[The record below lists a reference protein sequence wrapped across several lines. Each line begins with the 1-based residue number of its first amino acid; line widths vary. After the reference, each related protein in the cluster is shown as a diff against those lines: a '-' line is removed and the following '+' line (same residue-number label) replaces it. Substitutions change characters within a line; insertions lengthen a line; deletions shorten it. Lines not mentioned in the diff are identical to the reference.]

1 MGCLKTEKSIG
12 FLDPPH
18 RDMDNRSGKM
28 MKRFKVGIIGVGT
41 MGQAHINAFI
51 ANKKAEVIAI
61 ADVNPDTLKFVSG
74 KFKIEKAF
82 TDYQDLLS
90 IDELEGVAVC
100 TPPFAHAKITCD
112 AASSGKHVLCEKPMA
127 MNSKEARRMVEAC
140 DEAGVK
146 LGICSAR
153 SRFNPSVSLAKKYI
167 EKGKIGRVY
176 YYRATTLRRRGRP
189 GIDILKES
197 KWFLDSSKAGGGA
210 LIDIGCYDIDVSLYL
225 LGNVQ
230 PLSVSA
236 MSFAGI
242 EPPVNPGTVYD
253 VEEHS
258 SIFVRFKE
266 EVTATFET
274 AWASN
279 MTPYT
284 ETLIFGSAG
293 GLKLNPFIYYT
304 EERGLAVSKIYDIP
318 QRSRGI
324 MNQLIDDFVTACR
337 KDRDPK
343 TPGKDGLKTME
354 IIEAAYRSAKLKRE
368 VNIREL
374 Q

>member
-1 MGCLKTEKSIG
+1 
-12 FLDPPH
+12 
-18 RDMDNRSGKM
+18 
-28 MKRFKVGIIGVGT
+28 MKKFKVGIIGVGT
-41 MGQAHINAFI
+41 IGHAHIKAFT
-51 ANKKAEVIAI
+51 ANRKAEVAAI
-61 ADVNPDTLKFVSG
+61 ADINPKALKSVSDE
-74 KFKIEKAF
+74 FKIENAF
-82 TDYQDLLS
+82 TDYQDLLAL
-90 IDELEGVAVC
+90 DDLDGVVIC

-127 MNSKEARRMVEAC
+127 LNFKEAKSMVEAC
-140 DEAGVK
+140 KKAGVK

-153 SRFNPSVSLAKKYI
+153 SRLDPSVRLAKKYI
-167 EKGKIGRVY
+167 DRGKIGQIY

-230 PLSVSA
+230 PVSVSA
-236 MSFAGI
+236 MEFTGI
-242 EPPVNPGTVYD
+242 EPDLKLNTVYD

-266 EVTATFET
+266 GVAAIFET

-279 MTPYT
+279 IGPYT

-293 GLKLNPFIYYT
+293 GLKLNPFTYYT
-304 EERGLAVSKIYDIP
+304 EERGMAVSKSFDIP
-318 QRSRGI
+318 HRPQEI
-324 MNQLIDDFVTACR
+324 WNQLIDDFVTACQ
-337 KDRDPK
+337 KDRNPK
-343 TPGKDGLKTME
+343 TPGEDGLKTME
-354 IIEAAYRSAKLKRE
+354 IIDMAYRSAKLKRE
-368 VNIREL
+368 ITTQEL

>member
-1 MGCLKTEKSIG
+1 
-12 FLDPPH
+12 
-18 RDMDNRSGKM
+18 
-28 MKRFKVGIIGVGT
+28 MKKFKVGIIGVGT
-41 MGQAHINAFI
+41 IGHAHIKAFT
-51 ANKKAEVIAI
+51 ANRKAEVAAI
-61 ADVNPDTLKFVSG
+61 ADINPKALKSVSDE
-74 KFKIEKAF
+74 FKIENAF
-82 TDYQDLLS
+82 TDYQDLLAL
-90 IDELEGVAVC
+90 DDLDGVVIC

-127 MNSKEARRMVEAC
+127 LNFKEAKSMVEAC
-140 DEAGVK
+140 KKAGVK

-153 SRFNPSVSLAKKYI
+153 SRLDPSVRLAKKYI
-167 EKGKIGRVY
+167 DRGKIGRIY

-230 PLSVSA
+230 PVSVSA
-236 MSFAGI
+236 MEFTGI
-242 EPPVNPGTVYD
+242 EPDLKLNTVYD

-266 EVTATFET
+266 GVAAIFET

-279 MTPYT
+279 IGPYT

-293 GLKLNPFIYYT
+293 GLKLNPFTYYT
-304 EERGLAVSKIYDIP
+304 EERGMAVSKSFDIP
-318 QRSRGI
+318 HRPQEI
-324 MNQLIDDFVTACR
+324 WNQLIDDFVTACQ
-337 KDRDPK
+337 KDRNPK
-343 TPGKDGLKTME
+343 TPGEDGLKTME
-354 IIEAAYRSAKLKRE
+354 IIDMAYRSAKLKRE
-368 VNIREL
+368 ITTQEL

>member
-1 MGCLKTEKSIG
+1 LKK
-12 FLDPPH
+12 
-18 RDMDNRSGKM
+18 
-28 MKRFKVGIIGVGT
+28 FKVGIIGAGT
-41 MGQAHINAFI
+41 IGCAHISAFT
-51 ANKKAEVIAI
+51 ANKKSEVEAI
-61 ADVNPDTLKFVSG
+61 ADINPDTLKSVSE
-74 KFKIEKAF
+74 KFNIEKAF
-82 TDYQDLLS
+82 TDYHDLLA
-90 IDELEGVAVC
+90 IDELDGIAVC

-112 AASSGKHVLCEKPMA
+112 AAASGKHVLCEKPMA
-127 MNSKEARRMVEAC
+127 MNSEEARRMVEAC

-153 SRFNPSVSLAKKYI
+153 SRFISAVKLAKKYI
-167 EKGKIGRVY
+167 DKGKIGDVY

-189 GIDILKES
+189 GIDILKGS

-210 LIDIGCYDIDVSLYL
+210 LIDIGCYDIDASLYL

-230 PLSVSA
+230 PVSVSA
-236 MSFAGI
+236 MRFTGI
-242 EPPVNPGTVYD
+242 KPTVNPGTVYD

-266 EVTATFET
+266 GITATFET

-279 MTPYT
+279 IGPHT

-293 GLKLNPFIYYT
+293 GLKLTPFTYYT
-304 EERGLAVSKIYDIP
+304 EERGLAVSKIFDIP
-318 QRSRGI
+318 QRPRETWS
-324 MNQLIDDFVTACR
+324 QLIDDFITACR

-343 TPGKDGLKTME
+343 TPGRDGLKIME
-354 IIEAAYRSAKLKRE
+354 IIDMAYRSAKLKRE
-368 VNIREL
+368 VNIQEL

>member
-1 MGCLKTEKSIG
+1 
-12 FLDPPH
+12 
-18 RDMDNRSGKM
+18 M
-28 MKRFKVGIIGVGT
+28 MKKFKVGIIGVGT
-41 MGQAHINAFI
+41 IGCAHIRAFT
-51 ANKKAEVIAI
+51 ANKKAEVAAI
-61 ADVNPDTLKFVSG
+61 ADINPDTLKAVSE
-74 KFKIEKAF
+74 KFKIKKAF
-82 TDYQDLLS
+82 TDYHDLLA
-90 IDELEGVAVC
+90 IDDLDGVAVC
-100 TPPFAHAKITCD
+100 TPPFLHAKITCD

-127 MNSKEARRMVEAC
+127 MNSEEARRMVETC

-153 SRFNPSVSLAKKYI
+153 FRFTNSVELAKKYVD
-167 EKGKIGRVY
+167 KGRIGRVY

-225 LGNVQ
+225 LGNVH
-230 PLSVSA
+230 PVSVSA
-236 MSFAGI
+236 MKFRGI
-242 EPPVNPGTVYD
+242 EPTVKLDTVYD

-266 EVTATFET
+266 GITATFET

-279 MTPYT
+279 IGPHT

-293 GLKLNPFIYYT
+293 GLKLNPFTYYT
-304 EERGLAVSKIYDIP
+304 EEGGLGVSKIFDIP
-318 QRSRGI
+318 QRLQEMSS
-324 MNQLIDDFVTACR
+324 QLIDDFITACR

-354 IIEAAYRSAKLKRE
+354 IIEMAYRSAELKRE
-368 VNIREL
+368 VNIQEL
-374 Q
+374 K

>member
-1 MGCLKTEKSIG
+1 
-12 FLDPPH
+12 
-18 RDMDNRSGKM
+18 
-28 MKRFKVGIIGVGT
+28 MKKFKVGIIGVGT
-41 MGQAHINAFI
+41 IGHAHIKAFT
-51 ANKKAEVIAI
+51 ANRKAEVAAI
-61 ADVNPDTLKFVSG
+61 ADINPKALKSVSDE
-74 KFKIEKAF
+74 FKIENAF
-82 TDYQDLLS
+82 TDYQDLLAL
-90 IDELEGVAVC
+90 DDLDGVVIC

-127 MNSKEARRMVEAC
+127 LNFKEAKSMVEAC
-140 DEAGVK
+140 NKAGVK

-153 SRFNPSVSLAKKYI
+153 SRLDPSVRLAKKYI
-167 EKGKIGRVY
+167 DRGKIGRIY

-230 PLSVSA
+230 PVSVSA
-236 MSFAGI
+236 MEFTGI
-242 EPPVNPGTVYD
+242 EPDLKLNTVYD

-266 EVTATFET
+266 GVAAIFET

-279 MTPYT
+279 IGPYT

-293 GLKLNPFIYYT
+293 GLKLNPFTYYT
-304 EERGLAVSKIYDIP
+304 EERGMAVSKSFDIP
-318 QRSRGI
+318 HRPQEI
-324 MNQLIDDFVTACR
+324 WNQLIDDFVTACQ
-337 KDRDPK
+337 KDRNPK
-343 TPGKDGLKTME
+343 TPGEDGLKTME
-354 IIEAAYRSAKLKRE
+354 IIDMAYRSAKLKRE
-368 VNIREL
+368 ITTQEL

>member
-1 MGCLKTEKSIG
+1 
-12 FLDPPH
+12 
-18 RDMDNRSGKM
+18 M
-28 MKRFKVGIIGVGT
+28 MKKFKVGIIGVGT
-41 MGQAHINAFI
+41 IGHAHIKAFT
-51 ANKKAEVIAI
+51 ANRKAEVAAI
-61 ADVNPDTLKFVSG
+61 ADINPKALKSVSDE
-74 KFKIEKAF
+74 FKIENAF
-82 TDYQDLLS
+82 TDYQDLLAL
-90 IDELEGVAVC
+90 DDLDGVVIC

-127 MNSKEARRMVEAC
+127 LNFKEAKSMVEAC
-140 DEAGVK
+140 KKAGVK

-153 SRFNPSVSLAKKYI
+153 SRLDPSVRLAKKYI
-167 EKGKIGRVY
+167 DRGKIGRIY

-230 PLSVSA
+230 PVSVSA
-236 MSFAGI
+236 MEFTGI
-242 EPPVNPGTVYD
+242 EPDLKLNTVYD

-266 EVTATFET
+266 GVAAIFET

-279 MTPYT
+279 IGPYT

-293 GLKLNPFIYYT
+293 GLKLNPFTYYT
-304 EERGLAVSKIYDIP
+304 EERGMAVSKSFDIP
-318 QRSRGI
+318 HRPQEI
-324 MNQLIDDFVTACR
+324 WNQLIDDFVTACQ
-337 KDRDPK
+337 KDRNPK
-343 TPGKDGLKTME
+343 TPGEDGLKTME
-354 IIEAAYRSAKLKRE
+354 IIDMAYRSAKLKRE
-368 VNIREL
+368 ITTQEL

>member
-1 MGCLKTEKSIG
+1 
-12 FLDPPH
+12 
-18 RDMDNRSGKM
+18 M
-28 MKRFKVGIIGVGT
+28 MKKFKVGVIGVGT
-41 MGQAHINAFI
+41 IGRAHLNALV
-51 ANKKAEVIAI
+51 ANKKTEVAAI
-61 ADVNPDTLKFVSG
+61 ADINPDALKSVSE

-90 IDELEGVAVC
+90 LDDLDGVAVC

-127 MNSKEARRMVEAC
+127 INSEEAKRMVEAC

-153 SRFNPSVSLAKKYI
+153 SRFNPSVSLAKKYVDA
-167 EKGKIGRVY
+167 GKIGRVY

-210 LIDIGCYDIDVSLYL
+210 LIDIGCYDIDASLYL

-230 PLSVSA
+230 PVSA
-236 MSFAGI
+236 SAMRFTGI
-242 EPPVNPGTVYD
+242 EPAVNLSTVYD

-266 EVTATFET
+266 GITATFET

-279 MTPYT
+279 IGPHT

-293 GLKLNPFIYYT
+293 GLKLTPFTYYT
-304 EERGLAVSKIYDIP
+304 EEEGLGVSKIFNIP
-318 QRSRGI
+318 QRSREI
-324 MNQLIDDFVTACR
+324 WNQLIDDFVTACM

-343 TPGKDGLKTME
+343 TPGRDGLKTME
-354 IIEAAYRSAKLKRE
+354 IIDMAYRSAKLKRE
-368 VNIREL
+368 VTIREL